1 MYLLLYKLI
10 PFFMDTK
17 NTIHGTRMNLKQ
29 TLRCGNLRGF
39 TLVELVVTIA
49 IIAILSTI
57 GFASIG

>member
-1 MYLLLYKLI
+1 MQTQNITQKQQTDIKNKI
-10 PFFMDTK
+10 PTSKFSR
-17 NTIHGTRMNLKQ
+17 G
-29 TLRCGNLRGF
+29 GF

>member
-1 MYLLLYKLI
+1 MQTIQKIQNKPTNKYK
-10 PFFMDTK
+10 
-17 NTIHGTRMNLKQ
+17 
-29 TLRCGNLRGF
+29 GF